1 MKKTLFTFLS
11 ALNFLVINAQ
21 WSDNPLENNRITALG
36 TEIYD
41 FAFGTSSNGTT
52 SITYNHPLGGNVAT
66 FFQTVDIEGYKQF
79 PDQGMMISHEQTLSW
94 TQTNELMFLDDDG
107 NTVIAVSDCR
117 NSTGEALSYTLYKVS
132 QTGEMLWGENGIDLC
147 GGIVFDLVAC
157 MRIIQLEDGH
167 YVCAWS
173 VYQGEDSYIQLQKIS
188 KTGTL
193 LWGDAVR
200 IFESGVA
207 NDNPYLVNA
216 GNNQII
222 VAYSRVTGM
231 FTTKNLRARKIA
243 SDGSNVWAA
252 DASIFTGFFGYVPLW
267 VNMRTIP
274 DEVGGIFVG
283 WYDLRNPNKEST
295 YVAHVKADGT
305 LGFNGAQGGVQL
317 GNSTLRS
324 FFPEMY
330 CDKEAG
336 FLYVAWRETSE
347 TQSWQQMTAQ
357 KLNIANGQLMW
368 ATNGVVISP
377 LTQNHSLSFYSV
389 QGATEGNVAVFFTS
403 ATYHPEYFY
412 GWEINNVTLINGN
425 GGYVWDD
432 EIIQFS
438 NPVSLKGN
446 MLSSPLLFNSY
457 WLAIWGDERVV
468 VGDPGG
474 NSKLYMQR
482 INVDGTLG
490 DNGNVICFPPKNVV
504 VDPVTHNSAV
514 VSWEGEPDHYEVAWR
529 INDEEWIY
537 EEVEGVH
544 TYTFENLTPLT
555 NYQVRVRSVCED
567 DQTSA
572 WSEIKSFTTP
582 DISVPDPC
590 ESPVNLNVTEIT
602 SVSAKLSWEEG
613 NDQNLTW
620 ELRYREASSSSWNEV
635 KPLEVKTYLLED
647 LTPNTAYLWMVRAV
661 CSDDSLS
668 GWAGEKEFTTEPLGI
683 DDMRKDQMTVY
694 ASEKMLSVI
703 NPENIYIETIQMF
716 DIYGR
721 LLGNYTVKTTDN
733 VLIPI
738 SLNNMIVIVK
748 IIRENGVE
756 NHKVLTR

>member
-1 MKKTLFTFLS
+1 MKKQLFSFLLT
-11 ALNFLVINAQ
+11 LNFFVLNAQ
-21 WSDNPLENNRITALG
+21 WSDNPSENNRITALG
-36 TEIYD
+36 TDIYD
-41 FAFGTSSNGTT
+41 FAFGTSGNGTT
-52 SITYNHPLGGNVAT
+52 AITYNHPLGGNVAT
-66 FFQTVDIEGYKQF
+66 FFQTVDVNGYKQF
-79 PDQGMMISHEQTLSW
+79 SDAGMLVSNEQTLSW
-94 TQTNELMFLDDDG
+94 TQSNELMFLDDDG
-107 NTVIAVSDCR
+107 NTIIAVSDCR
-117 NSTGEALSYTLYKVS
+117 NSTGEGLSYTLYKVS
-132 QTGEMLWGENGIDLC
+132 PTGEMLWGGNGIDLC
-147 GGIVFDLVAC
+147 GGMAFDLIAS
-157 MRIIQLEDGH
+157 MKMIQLEDGH

-173 VYQGEDSYIQLQKIS
+173 VYQGDDSYIQLQKIS

-193 LWGDAVR
+193 LWGNAVR

-207 NDNPYLVNA
+207 NDYPYLVNA

-243 SDGSNVWAA
+243 SDGSNVWVS
-252 DASIFTGFFGYVPLW
+252 DASIFTGYFGYTPLW

-274 DEVGGIFVG
+274 DEMGGIFVG
-283 WYDLRNPNKEST
+283 WYDLRNPIKEST

-330 CDKEAG
+330 CDNENG
-336 FLYVAWRETSE
+336 FLYVTWRETSE

-357 KLNIANGQLMW
+357 KLDITNGQLKW

-377 LTQNHSLSFYSV
+377 LTQNHSISFYSI

-403 ATYHPEYFY
+403 VTYHPEYAY
-412 GWEINNVTLINGN
+412 GWDINNVTLINNN
-425 GGYVWDD
+425 GDYVWND

-446 MLSSPLLFNSY
+446 LLSSPLLFNTF
-457 WLAIWGDERVV
+457 WLTIWGDERVIA
-468 VGDPGG
+468 GDPGG

-482 INVDGTLG
+482 INIDGTLG
-490 DNGNVICFPPKNVV
+490 DNGSIVCLPPKNIV

-514 VSWEGEPDHYEVAWR
+514 VSWEGEADHYEVALR
-529 INDEEWIY
+529 INDDEWIY

-555 NYQVRVRSVCED
+555 DYQVRVRSICEG
-567 DQTSA
+567 DQTSV
-572 WSEIKSFTTP
+572 WSEITSFTTP
-582 DISVPDPC
+582 SAPADPC
-590 ESPVNLNVTEIT
+590 ESPVNLNTTEIT

-613 NDQNLTW
+613 NDQNQTW
-620 ELRYREASSSSWNEV
+620 ELRYRETSSSSWNEV
-635 KPLEVKTYLLED
+635 ESLGVTTCLLED
-647 LTPNTAYLWMVRAV
+647 LTPNTAYLWTVRAV
-661 CSDDSLS
+661 CSDDYTSE
-668 GWAGEKEFTTEPLGI
+668 WADEKEFTTKPLGI
-683 DDMRKDQMTVY
+683 NDIKKNQMTVY
-694 ASEKMLSVI
+694 ASEKMFSVI
-703 NPENIYIETIQMF
+703 NPENKYIETIQIF
-716 DIYGR
+716 DVYGR
-721 LLGNYTVKTTDN
+721 LLGDYTVKTTDN

-738 SLNNMIVIVK
+738 SLNYMIIIVK
-748 IIRENGVE
+748 ITRENGVE